1 MAFEHR
7 DTWCLGFLWPSQ
19 PDPTDVC
26 AEQRVRMRVG
36 RKQGKGPVRAAS
48 DGVFCHRD
56 GRLELS
62 WCHSL
67 ANKTRRLVQRENQAS
82 PLHRP
87 ALGLSLPPG
96 GQEAKGAQV
105 LFSCPSEAGSDAK
118 GPCAGISSLGMRSVA
133 SLPCSGQV
141 ALRSLLPQGKPEA
154 RVPFGAAGDPRRGRA
169 GEGVVQGD
177 AQLPALPRP
186 WGGCDLTVVQGPL
199 QDGRVAGAPVADARE
214 GQHLDLIQHVLA
226 QACELGAAGRV
237 PFHQPEP
244 RWGVRVLLLV

>member
-26 AEQRVRMRVG
+26 AEQRVMMRVG

-48 DGVFCHRD
+48 DGVFCRRD

-62 WCHSL
+62 WRHSL

-96 GQEAKGAQV
+96 GQEEKGHR
-105 LFSCPSEAGSDAK
+105 FSFLAPARLDQTPKAL
-118 GPCAGISSLGMRSVA
+118 ALA
-133 SLPCSGQV
+133 SLP
-141 ALRSLLPQGKPEA
+141 
-154 RVPFGAAGDPRRGRA
+154 
-169 GEGVVQGD
+169 
-177 AQLPALPRP
+177 
-186 WGGCDLTVVQGPL
+186 
-199 QDGRVAGAPVADARE
+199 
-214 GQHLDLIQHVLA
+214 
-226 QACELGAAGRV
+226 
-237 PFHQPEP
+237 
-244 RWGVRVLLLV
+244 